1 MKNSTSTL
9 KNEIDQIP
17 FEKKIIFH
25 YFVFLQNSEAFQFIE
40 QQDCFQCSNPHFVTK
55 PGGSLT

>member
-17 FEKKIIFH
+17 FEKKLIFH
-25 YFVFLQNSEAFQFIE
+25 YFVFSRIQR
-40 QQDCFQCSNPHFVTK
+40 HF
-55 PGGSLT
+55 SL